1 MTNQIYIIEN
11 GCVNK
16 LSVEILKL
24 VYNIIKMRIKQTSK

>member
-24 VYNIIKMRIKQTSK
+24 VYNIIKNENKTNE